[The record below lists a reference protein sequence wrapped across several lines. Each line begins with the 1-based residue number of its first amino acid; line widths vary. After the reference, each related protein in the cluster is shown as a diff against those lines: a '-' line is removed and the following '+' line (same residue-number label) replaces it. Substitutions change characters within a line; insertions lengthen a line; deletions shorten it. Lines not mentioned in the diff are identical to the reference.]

1 MAEFSV
7 KKLGERLKEL
17 RDSKGP
23 LTLRHFC
30 TRYDVNASTW
40 GKLEKGTKPEMY
52 VTYLAKLAET
62 FDVSP
67 TWLMFGKGEKS
78 LKKTTVKN
86 QSLTMKDVEEQF
98 VDLLKEVLQEEKPRP
113 KREFLKIAERA
124 YERASREKQPKG
136 NV

>member
-1 MAEFSV
+1 MNDFSLE
-7 KKLGERLKEL
+7 KLGERFKQIRE
-17 RDSKGP
+17 SKGP
-23 LTLRHFC
+23 MSLRKFC
-30 TRYDVNASTW
+30 QVYDVNASVW
-40 GKLEKGTKPEMY
+40 SELERGVKPQL
-52 VTYLAKLAET
+52 YLTHLANLAEK
-62 FDVSP
+62 FNISP

-78 LKKTTVKN
+78 LKRISTKT
-86 QSLTMKDVEEQF
+86 QPLTMKDVEEYF